1 MSLPPPYAYPHPGPP
16 LDRPELPEGVPST
29 PAWPP
34 WTAPVALV
42 AGFAMALVGA
52 ILLAVLATIGGYGI
66 NDQPPGVTIAATVV
80 QDLAL
85 VGAAVVFA
93 RMTTRPRPADF
104 GLRRVSL
111 RPAAKWM
118 AIGWGVFFTFSAIWA
133 AVLNLDQTDDLPKE
147 LGADK
152 NHVAALAAVAVL
164 VCVVAPICEELFFR
178 GYFFTALRNW
188 HGTWLA
194 VVLTGVVFGG
204 IHAGSAPAGFL
215 VPLMVLG
222 SALCV
227 IYWKTGSLLPC
238 IALHALNNA
247 LAFGVSQHWGWEV
260 PLLMVGALAAVWA
273 IIAPVLR
280 ATSSVSVTG

>member
-1 MSLPPPYAYPHPGPP
+1 MSLPPPYAYPHPGAPP
-16 LDRPELPEGVPST
+16 ERPELPEGVPGT
-29 PAWPP
+29 PPWPP

-52 ILLAVLATIGGYGI
+52 ILIAILATIGGYGI

-93 RMTTRPRPADF
+93 RMTTRPRPQDF

-111 RPAAKWM
+111 KPAVKWM
-118 AIGWGVFFTFSAIWA
+118 AIGWGVFFVFSAIWA
-133 AVLNLDQTDDLPKE
+133 AVLNLDETDDLPKE

-152 NHVAALAAVAVL
+152 NHIAALAAVGVL

-178 GYFFTALRNW
+178 GFFFTALRNW
-188 HGTWLA
+188 HGPWLA
-194 VVLTGVVFGG
+194 VVLTGIVFGG

-222 SALCV
+222 GALCV

-238 IALHALNNA
+238 IALHSLNNA
-247 LAFGVSQHWGWEV
+247 LAFGVSQDWGWEIPV
-260 PLLMVGALAAVWA
+260 IMAGALAVIAV
-273 IIAPVLR
+273 ILSPILR
-280 ATSSVSVTG
+280 PSVSVSG

>member
-1 MSLPPPYAYPHPGPP
+1 
-16 LDRPELPEGVPST
+16 
-29 PAWPP
+29 
-34 WTAPVALV
+34 
-42 AGFAMALVGA
+42 
-52 ILLAVLATIGGYGI
+52 
-66 NDQPPGVTIAATVV
+66 VTIAATVF

-85 VGAAVVFA
+85 VTAAVVFA
-93 RMTTRPRPADF
+93 RMTMRPRPADF
-104 GLRRVSL
+104 GLRATSL
-111 RPAAKWM
+111 RPAVKWM
-118 AIGWGVFFTFSAIWA
+118 AIGWGVFFLFSAIWA
-133 AVLNLDQTDDLPKE
+133 AVLNLHENDDLPKN

-152 NHVAALAAVAVL
+152 SHVALAAVGVL

-178 GYFFTALRNW
+178 GFFFTALRNW

-194 VVLTGVVFGG
+194 VILTGLVFGA

-222 SALCV
+222 GALCV

-238 IALHALNNA
+238 ISLHALNNA

-280 ATSSVSVTG
+280 AGASVSVSG

>member
-1 MSLPPPYAYPHPGPP
+1 MSMPPPYAYPHPGPP
-16 LDRPELPEGVPST
+16 PERPELPEGVPGT
-29 PAWPP
+29 PPWPP

-42 AGFAMALVGA
+42 AGFATALVGA
-52 ILLAVLATIGGYGI
+52 ILLAIFATIGGYGI

-93 RMTTRPRPADF
+93 RMTSRPTPADF
-104 GLRRVSL
+104 GLRPVAL

-133 AVLNLDQTDDLPKE
+133 AVLNLDETDDLPKE

-152 NHVAALAAVAVL
+152 NHVAALIAVGVL
-164 VCVVAPICEELFFR
+164 VCVVAPICEEIFFR

-188 HGTWLA
+188 HGPWPA
-194 VVLTGVVFGG
+194 VVITGIVFGG

-222 SALCV
+222 GALCV

-260 PLLMVGALAAVWA
+260 PVIMAGALAAVGA
-273 IIAPVLR
+273 ILAPIVR
-280 ATSSVSVTG
+280 GSRSVSVSG

>member
-1 MSLPPPYAYPHPGPP
+1 MSLPPPYAYPHPGAPP
-16 LDRPELPEGVPST
+16 ERPELPEGVPGT

-52 ILLAVLATIGGYGI
+52 ILIAIFATIGGYGI

-104 GLRRVSL
+104 GLRAVSL

-118 AIGWGVFFTFSAIWA
+118 AIGWGAFFAFSVIWA

-152 NHVAALAAVAVL
+152 NHVAALVAVGVL

-178 GYFFTALRNW
+178 GFFFTALRNW

-194 VVLTGVVFGG
+194 VVLTGIVFGG

-222 SALCV
+222 GALCV

-238 IALHALNNA
+238 ISLHALNNA

-260 PLLMVGALAAVWA
+260 PVIMAGALAAVWA
-273 IIAPVLR
+273 ILAPILR
-280 ATSSVSVTG
+280 ASASVSVSG